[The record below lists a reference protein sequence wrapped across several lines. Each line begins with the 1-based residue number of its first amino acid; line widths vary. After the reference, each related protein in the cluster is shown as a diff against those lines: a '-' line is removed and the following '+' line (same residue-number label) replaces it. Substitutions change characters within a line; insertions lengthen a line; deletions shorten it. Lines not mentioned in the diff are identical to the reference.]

1 MYLSTNAGRLSIV
14 QSQSTIYKC
23 LFFFTSTSSDSSVAY
38 SESVWAFSFSGL
50 SLSSSGFVF
59 LKKYIS
65 VLRKNS
71 DLRGGGMVMN
81 PRMIGK

>member
-14 QSQSTIYKC
+14 QSTIYKC
-23 LFFFTSTSSDSSVAY
+23 LFFFTSTSSASSAYVAY
-38 SESVWAFSFSGL
+38 SEPDWAFSFSGL

>member
-14 QSQSTIYKC
+14 QSTIYKC
-23 LFFFTSTSSDSSVAY
+23 LFFFTFTSSASSAY
-38 SESVWAFSFSGL
+38 VAFSPSGL